1 MHVRMEKSMDLKK
14 MVNRFYL
21 DMVINE
27 LQLAN
32 YNHYQHVTYN
42 SLLYLDIIAYK
53 EKCTVSYIAEVLHV
67 AKSAV
72 TLKIKELE
80 KLGLVEKKQSQQD
93 KRVYYLYVNK
103 KLLEEYKAY
112 DRVLYAALDEIQVKY
127 SKEDVENLCDML
139 GTINRHFQEEQI
151 RVKQASIDK

>member
-1 MHVRMEKSMDLKK
+1 MYVRMEKSMDLKK
-14 MVNRFYL
+14 MVDRFYL

-80 KLGLVEKKQSQQD
+80 KLGLVVKKQSQQD
-93 KRVYYLYVNK
+93 KRVYYLYVNE

-112 DRVLYAALDEIQVKY
+112 DRVLYAALDEIKVKY
-127 SKEDVENLCDML
+127 SKEDIENLCDML
-139 GTINRHFQEEQI
+139 GTINRHFQVEQI
-151 RVKQASIDK
+151 RVKKASIDI

>member
-1 MHVRMEKSMDLKK
+1 MDLKK
-14 MVNRFYL
+14 MVDRFYL

-32 YNHYQHVTYN
+32 YNHYQQVTYN

-53 EKCTVSYIAEVLHV
+53 EHCTVSYIADVLHV

-80 KLGLVEKKQSQQD
+80 KLGLVVKKQSEED
-93 KRVYYLYVNK
+93 KRVYYLYVNE
-103 KLLEEYKAY
+103 KLLEEYKSY
-112 DRVLYAALDEIQVKY
+112 DRVLYAALEEIQDTYPK
-127 SKEDVENLCDML
+127 KDIENLCNML
-139 GTINRHFQEEQI
+139 GTINKHFKEEQI
-151 RVKQASIDK
+151 RVKKASIDKQE

>member
-1 MHVRMEKSMDLKK
+1 MYIRMEKSMDLKK

-80 KLGLVEKKQSQQD
+80 KLGLVVKKQSQQD
-93 KRVYYLYVNK
+93 KRVYYLYVNE

-127 SKEDVENLCDML
+127 SKEDIENLCDML

-151 RVKQASIDK
+151 RVKQASIDN